1 MAPKERDYIVNLDS
15 STRDVATYPNA
26 NDYVLPLDNVI
37 PSVKK
42 ITVNYAFIPNSEYAV
57 NQDNRYLNFTKLG
70 VPYTI
75 KLGDDLL
82 FDSNENGGYNP
93 TPTELADEILAKVN
107 TAAAS
112 TLTAVTYV
120 ENTMKFTFDWAT
132 TQTVVFQF
140 NTGLDKE
147 KSAALLMGYNDNTD
161 YTFTLP
167 SLADTYSPN
176 VTQLGG
182 PPELLM
188 VLGDGGDE
196 FTQIIGPQKE
206 SEFRVTA
213 RFPLKCPSGSYEYY
227 KENGE
232 FPLVYNFYEGSK
244 FSLNELHVKIYKAR
258 LGKLIPYN
266 FNGLD
271 HNIQLEILGYT
282 DKMMINEDYSK
293 DIRLVE
299 LPPPIDE
306 NLTLFDYKNII
317 EYLIGFV
324 LIVGFII
331 IAKQSRRT

>member
-15 STRDVATYPNA
+15 STRNTSSYPSA
-26 NDYVLPLDNVI
+26 NDYVLPLDNTI

-57 NQDNRYLNFTKLG
+57 NQDNRYLNFTRNGDL
-70 VPYTI
+70 YTVT
-75 KLGDDLL
+75 LGDDSL
-82 FDSNENGGYNP
+82 FDSDLNGGYNP
-93 TPTELADEILAKVN
+93 TPTELAAEILAKVN
-107 TAAAS
+107 AAVAS
-112 TLTAVTYV
+112 TLTSVTYV
-120 ENTMKFTFDWAT
+120 ENTMKFTFVWVT
-132 TQTVVFQF
+132 TETIVFLF
-140 NTGLDKE
+140 NTGLNSTQ
-147 KSAALLMGYNDNTD
+147 SAALLLGYDDNVDHTL
-161 YTFTLP
+161 TLP
-167 SLADTYSPN
+167 VTTYSPN

-196 FTQIIGPQKE
+196 FTQIIGPQKD

-227 KENGE
+227 KESGE
-232 FPLVYNFYEGSK
+232 FPLVYNFYQGSK

-282 DKMMINEDYSK
+282 DKMMINEEYSK
-293 DIRLVE
+293 DKRIVE
-299 LPPPIDE
+299 LPPPIE
-306 NLTLFDYKNII
+306 NKISFEYRNILGYI
-317 EYLIGFV
+317 LIV
-324 LIVGFII
+324 ILIVGFIVI
-331 IAKQSRRT
+331 IKQ